1 MSIQPRIDIC
11 LTSISSRLD
20 TLHFTISSLLEQEY
34 SSFSVNLYL
43 STEPFLLD
51 KGVSTRLPASLETIR
66 RADTRFKVW
75 FVPNWGSYRKAIPYL
90 MSGSTKRRLFVTSDD
105 DTIYPVDWLG
115 KLVSAYQEH
124 HGIICYRGHAMMRDG
139 REFLPYRRWMT
150 NGIECNPDLFI
161 VPTGK
166 DGVLYDTALIHPR
179 IVDIDAALKI
189 APTAD
194 DLWFKWHT
202 AAVGAT
208 TFVINTD
215 YTSDTFAATD
225 FSDSLY
231 SKFNKGGK
239 NDETL
244 ARLEAYGREELDFDF
259 AGLQA
264 A

>member
-1 MSIQPRIDIC
+1 MTAYPQIDIC
-11 LTSISSRLD
+11 LTSISSRMEKIHL
-20 TLHFTISSLLEQEY
+20 TIISLLEQDY
-34 SSFSVNLYL
+34 ADLTVNLYL

-51 KGVSTRLPASLETIR
+51 KGVSKRLPESLEKIR
-66 RADTRFKVW
+66 RADSRFKVW

-90 MSGSTKRRLFVTSDD
+90 MVNGNRRALFATTDD
-105 DTIYPVDWLG
+105 DTIYPSNWLG
-115 KLVSAYQEH
+115 DMVSAYQKH
-124 HGIICYRGHAMMRDG
+124 RGIICYRGHAMMRDG
-139 REFLPYRRWMT
+139 RKFLPYRRWMT

-166 DGVLYDTALIHPR
+166 DGVLYDTAMIHPK
-179 IVDIDAALKI
+179 IIDVEAALRV

-208 TFVINTD
+208 TYVINTD
-215 YTSDTFAATD
+215 YTSETFAGTD

-244 ARLEAYGREELDFDF
+244 VRLEEYGRKELGFDF
-259 AGLQA
+259 VGLQA